1 MKSIKV
7 ADEVHEA
14 LQELQRP
21 RESLSEVMKRLLAI
35 YHDVNALIK
44 KV

>member
-7 ADEVHEA
+7 ADEVHQS
-14 LQELQRP
+14 LQDLQRP
-21 RESLSEVMKRLLAI
+21 RESLSEVIKRLLAI
-35 YHDVNALIK
+35 YHDVHDLVK

>member
-7 ADEVHEA
+7 ADEVHQS
-14 LQELQRP
+14 LQDLQRP
-21 RESLSEVMKRLLAI
+21 RESLSEVIKRLLAI

>member
-14 LQELQRP
+14 LQDLQRP
-21 RESLSEVMKRLLAI
+21 RESLSEVIKRLLAI
-35 YHDVNALIK
+35 YRDVHDLVK
-44 KV
+44 KA